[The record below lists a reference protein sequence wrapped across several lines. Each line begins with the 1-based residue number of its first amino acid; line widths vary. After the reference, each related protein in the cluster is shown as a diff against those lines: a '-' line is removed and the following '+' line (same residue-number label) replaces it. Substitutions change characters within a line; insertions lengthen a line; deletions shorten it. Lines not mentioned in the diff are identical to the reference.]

1 MKTLNKKG
9 TTKYIITVLLLLV
22 VSCHHS
28 EPIREPQTT
37 PPELMDSVLNWE
49 RIINKEPNLM
59 YCFSDTQPTKHN
71 NNEVKV
77 IENQINKEFKINEV
91 KGIVKLNN

>member
-1 MKTLNKKG
+1 
-9 TTKYIITVLLLLV
+9 
-22 VSCHHS
+22 
-28 EPIREPQTT
+28 
-37 PPELMDSVLNWE
+37 
-49 RIINKEPNLM
+49 M